1 MSRNE
6 NDNIDH
12 LSLPDP
18 IRTKANYYIKNGE
31 IISRE
36 KFFETNW
43 KKRPIV
49 YAKEVQNID
58 TKISTYFVLS
68 NNNGQMF
75 DPSEIDPRYKSR
87 NIWKF
92 RRVKKT
98 AFDLYAKFLKQ
109 HYKSFLRQAER
120 YM

>member
-6 NDNIDH
+6 NDNVDH

-18 IRTKANYYIKNGE
+18 TNTKANYYIKNGNV
-31 IISRE
+31 ISRE
-36 KFFETNW
+36 KFFEIRW
-43 KKRPIV
+43 EDRPTV
-49 YAKEVQNID
+49 YAKEVQNIN
-58 TKISTYFVLS
+58 TKISSYFVLS
-68 NNNGQMF
+68 NNHGQMF
-75 DPSEIDPRYKSR
+75 DSDEIDPRYKSR

-98 AFDLYAKFLKQ
+98 AFELYIKFLKQ
-109 HYKSFLRQAER
+109 HYKSFLHQAER